1 MKHTYYILMT
11 LFVGILVLTGI
22 IVLLFET
29 DILIAGMAVGNAQ
42 KEFVMTIIMELL
54 TLGQIWLALRLFKF
68 KMVKQDLIARKEV
81 ALRKWGILRLLL
93 LAIPMLFNALFYEIF
108 LNTTFGYLAI
118 ILLFCQPFVYPSL
131 ARCEAEVTPEN
142 KEEQ

>member
-11 LFVGILVLTGI
+11 FFVGALVLTGI

-29 DILIAGMAVGNAQ
+29 DVLLAGTAVGNSQ
-42 KEFVMTIIMELL
+42 VEFLMTIIMELL

-68 KMVKQDLIARKEV
+68 KMVKQDLVARKEV
-81 ALRKWGILRLLL
+81 ALRKWGILRLFL
-93 LAIPMLFNALFYEIF
+93 LAIPMLFNAFFYEIF

-118 ILLFCQPFVYPSL
+118 ILLICQPFVYPSL
-131 ARCEAEVTPEN
+131 ARCEADVTPDN